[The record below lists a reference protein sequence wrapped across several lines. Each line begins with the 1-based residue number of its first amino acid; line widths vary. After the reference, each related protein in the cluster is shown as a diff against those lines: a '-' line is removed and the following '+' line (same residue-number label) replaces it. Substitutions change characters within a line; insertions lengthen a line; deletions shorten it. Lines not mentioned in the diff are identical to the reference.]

1 MGTNV
6 SPATLLPYY
15 DPDTHLL
22 FLSGKVPKHSA
33 ELSLSFSVRDGMAWE
48 GYNLVV
54 PRPCGRSFHHFVPF
68 LSSHAAWVWDYMI
81 PQSTF
86 YYQFWILDI
95 WFWDLIL
102 ENWFLRF
109 DPRELI
115 LEIWSLR
122 FDSWNMIIDLIPGN
136 SFDWLLRFNPWDL
149 IDFWDFLTLVL
160 SLDLR
165 EIRVYMH
172 TSMLKTR
179 TPISLKWTH
188 LPLALLTR

>member
-22 FLSGKVPKHSA
+22 FLSGKVPKQSA
-33 ELSLSFSVRDGMAWE
+33 ELSLSFSVRDGMGWE

-68 LSSHAAWVWDYMI
+68 LSSHAAWVWDYII

-86 YYQFWILDI
+86 YYYSRY
-95 WFWDLIL
+95 LI
-102 ENWFLRF
+102 LRF
-109 DPRELI
+109 DLGELI

-149 IDFWDFLTLVL
+149 IDFCDFLTLVL